1 MNSLSLACLE
11 DRLQAHPVL
20 RKRFEALLATVEAEG
35 GTLERAD
42 DMELRVIEELRRLGH
57 ELLQDWA
64 AGKVMQCTAAVRQ
77 TATAVQGH
85 GQKNSTGIPPSG

>member
-1 MNSLSLACLE
+1 MSSIPLACLE

-20 RKRFEALLATVEAEG
+20 RERFEALLAMVEAEG

-42 DMELRVIEELRRLGH
+42 DVELRVIEELRRLGH

-64 AGKVMQCTAAVRQ
+64 AGKVIQRTAAVRQ
-77 TATAVQGH
+77 PAPAVPGH

>member
-1 MNSLSLACLE
+1 MSSIPLACLE

-20 RKRFEALLATVEAEG
+20 RERFEALLAMVEAEG
-35 GTLERAD
+35 GTMERAD
-42 DMELRVIEELRRLGH
+42 DVELRVIEELRRLGH
-57 ELLQDWA
+57 DLLQDWA

-85 GQKNSTGIPPSG
+85 GQKNSTGIPLSG